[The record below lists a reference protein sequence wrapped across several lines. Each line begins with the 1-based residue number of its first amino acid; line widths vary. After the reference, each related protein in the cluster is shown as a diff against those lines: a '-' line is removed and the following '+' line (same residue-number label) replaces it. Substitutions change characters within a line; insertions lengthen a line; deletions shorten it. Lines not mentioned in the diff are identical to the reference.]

1 MAGGGRIDEIVKL
14 GRPSLQLC
22 SGEIIEEDFSIAIPN
37 AIHHALCSGL
47 DRYHLIAMLQVANN
61 DVGSSL
67 SSRDRRNVGWRGN
80 RLPL

>member
-1 MAGGGRIDEIVKL
+1 
-14 GRPSLQLC
+14 
-22 SGEIIEEDFSIAIPN
+22 
-37 AIHHALCSGL
+37 
-47 DRYHLIAMLQVANN
+47 MLQVANN